1 MAISVWEQSTYFAPK
16 DLVIVG
22 CGFVGLWTAYEAI
35 HQNPKLNIT
44 ILERG
49 TIPSGA
55 STRNAGFSCFG
66 SVSELISDIQLM
78 GEAAMLETVKMRY
91 DGLQRIQEVFKAKEI
106 DYNQWGGYELFEGKK
121 GAKNDESGLYDI
133 SKLESDIAYLNK
145 ILAPALKT
153 PKKNGKY
160 LPIYTNASKHIK
172 KLGFQGIEAL
182 AFNQLEGQLN
192 SAKLVLALQK
202 AVQAKGVQIL
212 FNTEVKKFKSHK
224 KGVTITTNLEAV
236 LETKQF
242 LVCTNGFA
250 KQLIPSLD
258 VVPAR
263 GQVFVTEPIK
273 NLKFKGCFHFDEGYY
288 YFRNL
293 GNRLLLGGARNADF
307 KNEKTY
313 SLETSATIQKVLEDC
328 MMQRILPKG
337 SKKPKIELRWSGTMG
352 MGTIKKP
359 IIEQVQPNV
368 YCAVRMSGMGVAI
381 ALHLNS
387 IFGFLDPLGR
397 IRCIIKSSNT
407 FCMVAEV
414 SNEYVFS
421 FLKSAFLAPPNNK
434 RLPKLRK

>member
-22 CGFVGLWTAYEAI
+22 CGFVGLWTAFEAI
-35 HQNPKLNIT
+35 QKNPKLNIT

-49 TIPSGA
+49 VLPSGA

-66 SVSELISDIQLM
+66 SVSELMYDVQLM

-91 DGLQRIQEVFKAKEI
+91 DGLQRIQKVFKAKEI
-106 DYNQWGGYELFEGKK
+106 EYNQWGGYELFEGKK
-121 GAKNDESGLYDI
+121 TIKNTKGKGSKGSSAELYDI
-133 SKLESDIAYLNK
+133 SKLESDIVYLNK

-160 LPIYTNASKHIK
+160 LPIYTNASKDIK

-250 KQLIPSLD
+250 KQLIPGLD

-313 SLETSATIQKVLEDC
+313 SLETSVTIQKVLEDF

-352 MGTIKKP
+352 IGSIKKP

-381 ALHLNS
+381 AP
-387 IFGFLDPLGR
+387 I
-397 IRCIIKSSNT
+397 
-407 FCMVAEV
+407 VAKKA
-414 SNEYVFS
+414 
-421 FLKSAFLAPPNNK
+421 LKLMK
-434 RLPKLRK
+434 G

>member
-35 HQNPKLNIT
+35 QKNPKLNIT

-49 TIPSGA
+49 VIPSGA

-66 SVSELISDIQLM
+66 SVSELMSDVQLM

-91 DGLQRIQEVFKAKEI
+91 DGLQRIQKVFKAKEI
-106 DYNQWGGYELFEGKK
+106 DYYQWGGYELFEGKK
-121 GAKNDESGLYDI
+121 TDKNTKEKGSKTNKGASSELSELYDI
-133 SKLESDIAYLNK
+133 SRLENDIAYLNK

-153 PKKNGKY
+153 PKKNDKY
-160 LPIYTNASKHIK
+160 LPIYTNASKDIK

-182 AFNQLEGQLN
+182 AFNQMEGQLN

-212 FNTEVKKFKSHK
+212 FSTEVKKFKSHK
-224 KGVTITTNLEAV
+224 KGVTITTNLDAPIEA
-236 LETKQF
+236 KQF
-242 LVCTNGFA
+242 LICTNGFA

-313 SLETSATIQKVLEDC
+313 SLDTWSTIQKVLEQF
-328 MMQRILPKG
+328 MMERILPKG
-337 SKKPKIELRWSGTMG
+337 TKKPKIELRWSGTMG
-352 MGTIKKP
+352 IGSIKKP
-359 IIEQVQPNV
+359 IIEQVQPTV

-381 ALHLNS
+381 AP
-387 IFGFLDPLGR
+387 I
-397 IRCIIKSSNT
+397 
-407 FCMVAEV
+407 VAQRA
-414 SNEYVFS
+414 
-421 FLKSAFLAPPNNK
+421 LKLM
-434 RLPKLRK
+434 KL

>member
-66 SVSELISDIQLM
+66 SVSELMSDIQLM

-106 DYNQWGGYELFEGKK
+106 DYNQWGGYELFEGGETNKNTKASKANK
-121 GAKNDESGLYDI
+121 GASNHQSELYDI

-160 LPIYTNASKHIK
+160 LPIYTNASKDIN

-212 FNTEVKKFKSHK
+212 FSTEVKKFKSHK
-224 KGVTITTNLEAV
+224 KGVTITTNLEAP

-250 KQLIPSLD
+250 KQLIPGLD

-313 SLETSATIQKVLEDC
+313 SLETSATIQKVLEDF

-352 MGTIKKP
+352 IGTIKKP

-381 ALHLNS
+381 AP
-387 IFGFLDPLGR
+387 I
-397 IRCIIKSSNT
+397 
-407 FCMVAEV
+407 VAKKA
-414 SNEYVFS
+414 
-421 FLKSAFLAPPNNK
+421 LKLMK
-434 RLPKLRK
+434 G

>member
-35 HQNPKLNIT
+35 QKNPKLNIT

-49 TIPSGA
+49 IIPSGA

-66 SVSELISDIQLM
+66 SVSELMYDVQLM
-78 GEAAMLETVKMRY
+78 GEANMLETVKMRY
-91 DGLQRIQEVFKAKEI
+91 DGLQRIQKVFKASEI
-106 DYNQWGGYELFEGKK
+106 DYNQWGGYELFEGTA
-121 GAKNDESGLYDI
+121 GYAI
-133 SKLESDIAYLNK
+133 SNLDKDIAYLNK
-145 ILAPALKT
+145 ILAPVLKT

-160 LPIYTNASKHIK
+160 LPIYTNATKSIK

-212 FNTEVKKFKSHK
+212 FSTEVQKYKSHK
-224 KGVTITTNLEAV
+224 KGVTIQTNLDAPI
-236 LETKQF
+236 ETKQL

-250 KQLIPSLD
+250 KKLIPSLD

-263 GQVFVTEPIK
+263 GQVFVTEPIP
-273 NLKFKGCFHFDEGYY
+273 NLKFKGCFHFDEGFY

-293 GNRLLLGGARNADF
+293 GNRLLLGGARNKDF

-313 SLETSATIQKVLEDC
+313 SLETSTRIQNVLEEF

-337 SKKPKIELRWSGTMG
+337 TKKPKIELRWSGTMG
-352 MGTIKKP
+352 MGKIKKP
-359 IIEQVQPNV
+359 IIQEVEPNV

-381 ALHLNS
+381 APIVAQKAIQL
-387 IFGFLDPLGR
+387 
-397 IRCIIKSSNT
+397 IKI
-407 FCMVAEV
+407 
-414 SNEYVFS
+414 
-421 FLKSAFLAPPNNK
+421 K
-434 RLPKLRK
+434 

>member
-35 HQNPKLNIT
+35 HQNPKLQIT

-66 SVSELISDIQLM
+66 SVSELMSDVQLM

-106 DYNQWGGYELFEGKK
+106 DYDEWGGYELFEGKK
-121 GAKNDESGLYDI
+121 TIKDTKVSKGSSNELYDI

-160 LPIYTNASKHIK
+160 LPIYTNASKDIK

-212 FNTEVKKFKSHK
+212 FSTEVQKFKSHK
-224 KGVTITTNLEAV
+224 KGVTITTNLDAP

-242 LVCTNGFA
+242 LVCTNGFT
-250 KQLIPSLD
+250 KQLIPNLD

-313 SLETSATIQKVLEDC
+313 SLATSATIQKVLEKF
-328 MMQRILPKG
+328 MMERILPKG
-337 SKKPKIELRWSGTMG
+337 TKKPKIELRWSGTMG
-352 MGTIKKP
+352 IGSIKKP
-359 IIEQVQPNV
+359 IIKQVQPNV

-381 ALHLNS
+381 AP
-387 IFGFLDPLGR
+387 I
-397 IRCIIKSSNT
+397 
-407 FCMVAEV
+407 VAKKA
-414 SNEYVFS
+414 
-421 FLKSAFLAPPNNK
+421 LKLMK
-434 RLPKLRK
+434 G

>member
-35 HQNPKLNIT
+35 QKNPKLNIT

-49 TIPSGA
+49 VIPSGA

-66 SVSELISDIQLM
+66 SVSELMYDVQLM

-91 DGLQRIQEVFKAKEI
+91 DGLQRIQKVFKSKEI

-121 GAKNDESGLYDI
+121 HVKDTKGKVSKTNQGVSEEASALYDI
-133 SKLESDIAYLNK
+133 SKLENDIAYLNK

-160 LPIYTNASKHIK
+160 LPIYTNVSKDIK

-182 AFNQLEGQLN
+182 AFNQMEGQLN

-212 FNTEVKKFKSHK
+212 FSTEVKKFKSHN
-224 KGVTITTNLEAV
+224 KGVTITTNLDAPIEA
-236 LETKQF
+236 KQF
-242 LVCTNGFA
+242 IICTNGFA
-250 KQLIPSLD
+250 KQLMPSLD

-263 GQVFVTEPIK
+263 GQVFVTAPIK
-273 NLKFKGCFHFDEGYY
+273 DLKFKGCFHFDEGYY

-313 SLETSATIQKVLEDC
+313 SLETSATIQNVLEKF
-328 MMQRILPKG
+328 MMERILPKG

-352 MGTIKKP
+352 MGKIKKP
-359 IIEQVQPNV
+359 IIEQLQPNV

-381 ALHLNS
+381 AP
-387 IFGFLDPLGR
+387 I
-397 IRCIIKSSNT
+397 
-407 FCMVAEV
+407 VAQRA
-414 SNEYVFS
+414 
-421 FLKSAFLAPPNNK
+421 LKLMK
-434 RLPKLRK
+434 M

>member
-66 SVSELISDIQLM
+66 SVSELMSDIQLM
-78 GEAAMLETVKMRY
+78 GEATMLETVKMRY

-121 GAKNDESGLYDI
+121 GARNDESALYDI
-133 SKLESDIAYLNK
+133 SKLESDIANLNK

-160 LPIYTNASKHIK
+160 LPIYTNASKDIN

-313 SLETSATIQKVLEDC
+313 SLETSATIQKVLEDF

-337 SKKPKIELRWSGTMG
+337 SKKPKIDLRWSGTMG
-352 MGTIKKP
+352 MGSIKKP
-359 IIEQVQPNV
+359 IIERVQPNV

-381 ALHLNS
+381 AP
-387 IFGFLDPLGR
+387 I
-397 IRCIIKSSNT
+397 
-407 FCMVAEV
+407 VAKKA
-414 SNEYVFS
+414 
-421 FLKSAFLAPPNNK
+421 LKLMK
-434 RLPKLRK
+434 G

>member
-35 HQNPKLNIT
+35 QKNPKLNIT

-49 TIPSGA
+49 VIPSGA

-66 SVSELISDIQLM
+66 SVSELMYDVQLM

-121 GAKNDESGLYDI
+121 AVKDTKGKASKANEGVRSEKSDLYDI
-133 SKLESDIAYLNK
+133 SRLELDIAYLNK

-160 LPIYTNASKHIK
+160 LPIYTNESKDIK

-182 AFNQLEGQLN
+182 AFNQMEGQLN

-202 AVQAKGVQIL
+202 SVQAKGVQIL
-212 FNTEVKKFKSHK
+212 FSTEVKKFKSHK
-224 KGVTITTNLEAV
+224 KGVTITTNLDAPIEA
-236 LETKQF
+236 KQF
-242 LVCTNGFA
+242 LICTNGFA
-250 KQLIPSLD
+250 KQLMPSLD

-313 SLETSATIQKVLEDC
+313 SLDTSDTIQKVLEQF
-328 MMQRILPKG
+328 MMERILPKG

-352 MGTIKKP
+352 MGKIKKP
-359 IIEQVQPNV
+359 IIEQLQPNV

-381 ALHLNS
+381 AP
-387 IFGFLDPLGR
+387 I
-397 IRCIIKSSNT
+397 
-407 FCMVAEV
+407 VAQKA
-414 SNEYVFS
+414 
-421 FLKSAFLAPPNNK
+421 LKLMK
-434 RLPKLRK
+434 E

>member
-35 HQNPKLNIT
+35 QKNPKLNIT

-49 TIPSGA
+49 VIPSGA

-66 SVSELISDIQLM
+66 SVSELMYDVQLM
-78 GEAAMLETVKMRY
+78 GEATMLETVKMRY
-91 DGLQRIQEVFKAKEI
+91 DGLQRIQKVFKAKEI

-121 GAKNDESGLYDI
+121 SKNSSNDLYDI
-133 SKLESDIAYLNK
+133 SKLENDIAYLNK

-160 LPIYTNASKHIK
+160 LPIYTNASKEIK

-182 AFNQLEGQLN
+182 VFNQMEGQLN

-212 FNTEVKKFKSHK
+212 FSTEVKKFKSHK
-224 KGVTITTNLEAV
+224 KGVTITTNLDAP

-242 LVCTNGFA
+242 IICTNGFA
-250 KQLIPSLD
+250 KQLIPDLD

-273 NLKFKGCFHFDEGYY
+273 NLKFKGCFHFDEGYF

-313 SLETSATIQKVLEDC
+313 SLDTSDTIQKVLEKF
-328 MMQRILPKG
+328 MMERILPKG

-352 MGTIKKP
+352 MGKIKKP
-359 IIEQVQPNV
+359 IIEQLQPNV

-381 ALHLNS
+381 AP
-387 IFGFLDPLGR
+387 I
-397 IRCIIKSSNT
+397 
-407 FCMVAEV
+407 VAQKA
-414 SNEYVFS
+414 
-421 FLKSAFLAPPNNK
+421 LKLMK
-434 RLPKLRK
+434 V

>member
-35 HQNPKLNIT
+35 QKNPKLNIT

-66 SVSELISDIQLM
+66 SVSELMYDIQLM
-78 GEAAMLETVKMRY
+78 GEIAMLETVKMRY
-91 DGLQRIQEVFKAKEI
+91 DGLQRIQNVFKAKEI

-121 GAKNDESGLYDI
+121 TNKDSKEKVSKEAASALYDI

-145 ILAPALKT
+145 ILATALKT

-160 LPIYTNASKHIK
+160 LPIYTNASKDIK

-202 AVQAKGVQIL
+202 AVQGKGVQIL
-212 FNTEVKKFKSHK
+212 FGTEVKKFKSHS
-224 KGVTITTNLEAV
+224 KGVTIMTNLEAPI
-236 LETKQF
+236 ETKQL

-250 KQLIPSLD
+250 KQLMPSLD

-273 NLKFKGCFHFDEGYY
+273 DLKFKGCFHFDEGYY

-307 KNEKTY
+307 KKEKTY
-313 SLETSATIQKVLEDC
+313 SLETSDTIQKVLEQF
-328 MMQRILPKG
+328 MMERILPKG

-352 MGTIKKP
+352 MGKLKKP
-359 IIEQVQPNV
+359 IIEQLQPNV

-381 ALHLNS
+381 AP
-387 IFGFLDPLGR
+387 I
-397 IRCIIKSSNT
+397 
-407 FCMVAEV
+407 VAQKA
-414 SNEYVFS
+414 
-421 FLKSAFLAPPNNK
+421 LKLMK
-434 RLPKLRK
+434 G

>member
-1 MAISVWEQSTYFAPK
+1 MAMAISVWEQSTYFAPK

-106 DYNQWGGYELFEGKK
+106 EYNQWGGYELFEGKK
-121 GAKNDESGLYDI
+121 TVKDTKASKANKGVKSDESALYDI
-133 SKLESDIAYLNK
+133 SNLESDIAYLNK

-153 PKKNGKY
+153 PKKNGKF
-160 LPIYTNASKHIK
+160 LPIYTNASKVIN

-250 KQLIPSLD
+250 KQLIPGLD

-313 SLETSATIQKVLEDC
+313 SLETSATIQKVLEDF

-352 MGTIKKP
+352 IGSIKKP

-381 ALHLNS
+381 AP
-387 IFGFLDPLGR
+387 I
-397 IRCIIKSSNT
+397 
-407 FCMVAEV
+407 VAKKA
-414 SNEYVFS
+414 
-421 FLKSAFLAPPNNK
+421 LKLMK
-434 RLPKLRK
+434 G

>member
-35 HQNPKLNIT
+35 HQNPKLQIT

-66 SVSELISDIQLM
+66 SVSELMSDVQLM
-78 GEAAMLETVKMRY
+78 GESAMLETVKMRY

-106 DYNQWGGYELFEGKK
+106 DYDEWGGYELFEGKK
-121 GAKNDESGLYDI
+121 TIKDTKVSKGSSNELYDI

-160 LPIYTNASKHIK
+160 LPIYTNASKDIK

-212 FNTEVKKFKSHK
+212 FSTEVQKFKSHK
-224 KGVTITTNLEAV
+224 KGVTITTNLDAP

-250 KQLIPSLD
+250 KQLIPNLD

-313 SLETSATIQKVLEDC
+313 SLATSATIQKVLEKF
-328 MMQRILPKG
+328 MMERILPKG
-337 SKKPKIELRWSGTMG
+337 TKKPKIELRWSGTMG
-352 MGTIKKP
+352 IGSIKKP
-359 IIEQVQPNV
+359 IIKQVQPNV

-381 ALHLNS
+381 AP
-387 IFGFLDPLGR
+387 I
-397 IRCIIKSSNT
+397 
-407 FCMVAEV
+407 VAKKA
-414 SNEYVFS
+414 
-421 FLKSAFLAPPNNK
+421 LKLMK
-434 RLPKLRK
+434 G

>member
-1 MAISVWEQSTYFAPK
+1 MAISVWEQSTYFAQK

-35 HQNPKLNIT
+35 QKNPKLNIT

-49 TIPSGA
+49 VIPSGA

-66 SVSELISDIQLM
+66 SVSELMYDVQLM
-78 GEAAMLETVKMRY
+78 GEEAMLETVKMRY
-91 DGLQRIQEVFKAKEI
+91 DGLQRIQDVFKAKEI
-106 DYNQWGGYELFEGKK
+106 DYNQWGGYELFEGAKK
-121 GAKNDESGLYDI
+121 EAYDI
-133 SKLESDIAYLNK
+133 SKLDDDITYLNK
-145 ILAPALKT
+145 ILAPVLKT

-160 LPIYTNASKHIK
+160 LPIYTNASKEIN

-182 AFNQLEGQLN
+182 AYNKLEGQLN

-202 AVQAKGVQIL
+202 AVQGKGVQIL
-212 FNTEVKKFKSHK
+212 FSTEVKKFKSHA
-224 KGVTITTNLEAV
+224 KGVTITTNLDAPI
-236 LETKQF
+236 ETKQM

-250 KQLIPSLD
+250 KLLIPTLD

-263 GQVFVTEPIK
+263 GQVFVTEPIP
-273 NLKFKGCFHFDEGYY
+273 NLKFKGCYHFDEGYY

-313 SLETSATIQKVLEDC
+313 SLDTSKTIQQVLEEF

-352 MGTIKKP
+352 MGKIKKP
-359 IIEQVQPNV
+359 IIEKVQPNV

-381 ALHLNS
+381 AP
-387 IFGFLDPLGR
+387 I
-397 IRCIIKSSNT
+397 
-407 FCMVAEV
+407 VAQKAI
-414 SNEYVFS
+414 NLMK
-421 FLKSAFLAPPNNK
+421 LK
-434 RLPKLRK
+434 

>member
-313 SLETSATIQKVLEDC
+313 SLETSATIQNVLEKF
-328 MMQRILPKG
+328 MMERILPKG

-352 MGTIKKP
+352 MGKIKKP
-359 IIEQVQPNV
+359 IIEQLQPNV

-381 ALHLNS
+381 AP
-387 IFGFLDPLGR
+387 I
-397 IRCIIKSSNT
+397 
-407 FCMVAEV
+407 VAQRA
-414 SNEYVFS
+414 
-421 FLKSAFLAPPNNK
+421 LKLM
-434 RLPKLRK
+434 KL

>member
-250 KQLIPSLD
+250 KQLIPRLD

-293 GNRLLLGGARNADF
+293 GDRLLLGGARNADF

-313 SLETSATIQKVLEDC
+313 SLETSATIQKVLEDF

-352 MGTIKKP
+352 MGSIKKP

-381 ALHLNS
+381 AP
-387 IFGFLDPLGR
+387 I
-397 IRCIIKSSNT
+397 
-407 FCMVAEV
+407 VAKKA
-414 SNEYVFS
+414 
-421 FLKSAFLAPPNNK
+421 LKLMK
-434 RLPKLRK
+434 G

>member
-35 HQNPKLNIT
+35 QKNPKLNIT

-49 TIPSGA
+49 VIPSGA

-66 SVSELISDIQLM
+66 SVSELMYDVQLM

-91 DGLQRIQEVFKAKEI
+91 DGLQRIQKVFKAKEI

-121 GAKNDESGLYDI
+121 SKNSSNDLYDI
-133 SKLESDIAYLNK
+133 SKLENDIAYLNK

-160 LPIYTNASKHIK
+160 LPIYTNASKEIK

-182 AFNQLEGQLN
+182 AFNQMEGQLN

-202 AVQAKGVQIL
+202 AVQSKGVQIL
-212 FNTEVKKFKSHK
+212 FSTEVKKFKAHK
-224 KGVTITTNLEAV
+224 KGVTITTNLDAPIEA
-236 LETKQF
+236 KQF
-242 LVCTNGFA
+242 LICTNGFA
-250 KQLIPSLD
+250 KQLMPKLD

-313 SLETSATIQKVLEDC
+313 SLDTSDTIQKVLEKF
-328 MMQRILPKG
+328 MMERILPKG

-352 MGTIKKP
+352 MGKIKKP
-359 IIEQVQPNV
+359 IIEQLQANV

-381 ALHLNS
+381 AP
-387 IFGFLDPLGR
+387 I
-397 IRCIIKSSNT
+397 
-407 FCMVAEV
+407 VAQKA
-414 SNEYVFS
+414 
-421 FLKSAFLAPPNNK
+421 LKLMK
-434 RLPKLRK
+434 V

>member
-35 HQNPKLNIT
+35 QKNPKLNIT

-66 SVSELISDIQLM
+66 SVSELIYDVQLM
-78 GEAAMLETVKMRY
+78 GEANMLETVKMRY
-91 DGLQRIQEVFKAKEI
+91 DGLQRIQKVFKASEI
-106 DYNQWGGYELFEGKK
+106 DYKQWGGYELFEEG
-121 GAKNDESGLYDI
+121 GAYPV
-133 SKLESDIAYLNK
+133 SKLDSDIAYLNK
-145 ILAPALKT
+145 ILAPVLKT

-160 LPIYTNASKHIK
+160 LPIYTNATKDIK

-212 FNTEVKKFKSHK
+212 FNTEVKKFKSHS
-224 KGVTITTNLEAV
+224 KGVTIHTNLEAP
-236 LETKQF
+236 LESKQF

-263 GQVFVTEPIK
+263 GQVFVTEPIP
-273 NLKFKGCFHFDEGYY
+273 NLKFKGCYHFDEGYY

-307 KNEKTY
+307 KNEKTF
-313 SLETSATIQKVLEDC
+313 SLETSSKIQKVLEQF
-328 MMQRILPKG
+328 MMERILPKG

-352 MGTIKKP
+352 MGKIKKP
-359 IIEQVQPNV
+359 IIQALQPNV

-381 ALHLNS
+381 AP
-387 IFGFLDPLGR
+387 I
-397 IRCIIKSSNT
+397 
-407 FCMVAEV
+407 VAKKV
-414 SNEYVFS
+414 VQ
-421 FLKSAFLAPPNNK
+421 LMGC
-434 RLPKLRK
+434 

>member
-35 HQNPKLNIT
+35 QKNPKLNIT

-66 SVSELISDIQLM
+66 SVSELIYDVQLM
-78 GEAAMLETVKMRY
+78 GEANMLETVKMRY
-91 DGLQRIQEVFKAKEI
+91 DGLQRIQKVFKASEI
-106 DYNQWGGYELFEGKK
+106 DYKQWGGYELFEAQKNK
-121 GAKNDESGLYDI
+121 NAKNNKTKKPVGYDV
-133 SKLESDIAYLNK
+133 SKLDSDIAYLNK
-145 ILAPALKT
+145 VLAPVLKT

-160 LPIYTNASKHIK
+160 LPIYTNATKDIK

-212 FNTEVKKFKSHK
+212 FNTEVKKFKSHS
-224 KGVTITTNLEAV
+224 KGVTIHTNLEAP
-236 LETKQF
+236 LESKQF

-263 GQVFVTEPIK
+263 GQVFVTEPIP
-273 NLKFKGCFHFDEGYY
+273 NLKFKGCYHFDEGYY

-307 KNEKTY
+307 KNEKTF
-313 SLETSATIQKVLEDC
+313 SLETSSKIQKVLEQF
-328 MMQRILPKG
+328 MMERILPKG

-352 MGTIKKP
+352 MGKIKKP
-359 IIEQVQPNV
+359 IIQALQPNV

-381 ALHLNS
+381 AP
-387 IFGFLDPLGR
+387 I
-397 IRCIIKSSNT
+397 
-407 FCMVAEV
+407 VAKKV
-414 SNEYVFS
+414 IQ
-421 FLKSAFLAPPNNK
+421 LMGC
-434 RLPKLRK
+434 

>member
-35 HQNPKLNIT
+35 NQNPKLNIT

-78 GEAAMLETVKMRY
+78 GEDAMLETVKMRY
-91 DGLQRIQEVFKAKEI
+91 DGLQRIQEVFKAKELE
-106 DYNQWGGYELFEGKK
+106 YNQWGGYELFEGKK

-133 SKLESDIAYLNK
+133 SKLDSDIAYLNK

-160 LPIYTNASKHIK
+160 LPIYTNASKDIK
-172 KLGFQGIEAL
+172 KLGFQSIEAL

-313 SLETSATIQKVLEDC
+313 SLETSATIQKVLEDF

-352 MGTIKKP
+352 IGSIKKP
-359 IIEQVQPNV
+359 IIEQIQPNV

-381 ALHLNS
+381 AP
-387 IFGFLDPLGR
+387 I
-397 IRCIIKSSNT
+397 
-407 FCMVAEV
+407 VAKKA
-414 SNEYVFS
+414 
-421 FLKSAFLAPPNNK
+421 LKLMK
-434 RLPKLRK
+434 G

>member
-16 DLVIVG
+16 DLVIAG

-35 HQNPKLNIT
+35 QKNPKLNIT

-49 TIPSGA
+49 VIPSGA

-66 SVSELISDIQLM
+66 SVSELMYDVQLM

-91 DGLQRIQEVFKAKEI
+91 DGLQRIQKVFKAKEI

-121 GAKNDESGLYDI
+121 SKNSSNDLYDI
-133 SKLESDIAYLNK
+133 SKLENDIAYLNK

-160 LPIYTNASKHIK
+160 LPIYTNASKEIK

-182 AFNQLEGQLN
+182 VFNQMEGQLN

-212 FNTEVKKFKSHK
+212 FSTEVKKFKSHK
-224 KGVTITTNLEAV
+224 KGVTITTNLDAP

-242 LVCTNGFA
+242 IICTNGFA
-250 KQLIPSLD
+250 KQLIPDLD

-263 GQVFVTEPIK
+263 GQVFITEPIK

-313 SLETSATIQKVLEDC
+313 SLDTSDTIQKVLEKF
-328 MMQRILPKG
+328 MMERILPKG
-337 SKKPKIELRWSGTMG
+337 SKKPNIELRWSGTMG
-352 MGTIKKP
+352 MGKIKKP
-359 IIEQVQPNV
+359 IIEQLQPNV

-381 ALHLNS
+381 AP
-387 IFGFLDPLGR
+387 I
-397 IRCIIKSSNT
+397 
-407 FCMVAEV
+407 VAQKA
-414 SNEYVFS
+414 
-421 FLKSAFLAPPNNK
+421 LKLMK
-434 RLPKLRK
+434 V

>member
-35 HQNPKLNIT
+35 NQNPKLNIT

-78 GEAAMLETVKMRY
+78 GEDAMLETVKMRY

-145 ILAPALKT
+145 ILTPALKT

-160 LPIYTNASKHIK
+160 LPIYTNASKDIK

-313 SLETSATIQKVLEDC
+313 SLETSATIQKVLEDF

-381 ALHLNS
+381 AP
-387 IFGFLDPLGR
+387 I
-397 IRCIIKSSNT
+397 
-407 FCMVAEV
+407 VAKKA
-414 SNEYVFS
+414 
-421 FLKSAFLAPPNNK
+421 LKLMK
-434 RLPKLRK
+434 G

>member
-66 SVSELISDIQLM
+66 SVSELMSDIQLM
-78 GEAAMLETVKMRY
+78 GEAAMIETVKMRY

-121 GAKNDESGLYDI
+121 FIKGSKVKASKANKVASSNQGDLYDI
-133 SKLESDIAYLNK
+133 LKLELDIAYLNK
-145 ILAPALKT
+145 ILAPTLKT

-160 LPIYTNASKHIK
+160 LPIYTNESKDIK

-212 FNTEVKKFKSHK
+212 FGTEVKKFKSHS
-224 KGVTITTNLEAV
+224 KGVTITTNLEAP

-242 LVCTNGFA
+242 LICTNGFA
-250 KQLIPSLD
+250 KQLVPGLD
-258 VVPAR
+258 VIPAR

-313 SLETSATIQKVLEDC
+313 SLETSATIQKVLEDF
-328 MMQRILPKG
+328 MMQCILPKG

-359 IIEQVQPNV
+359 IIEQLQPNV

-381 ALHLNS
+381 AP
-387 IFGFLDPLGR
+387 I
-397 IRCIIKSSNT
+397 
-407 FCMVAEV
+407 VAQKA
-414 SNEYVFS
+414 
-421 FLKSAFLAPPNNK
+421 LKLMK
-434 RLPKLRK
+434 G

>member
-121 GAKNDESGLYDI
+121 TNKNTKASQASKGASSDESGLYDI

-145 ILAPALKT
+145 ILTPALKT

-160 LPIYTNASKHIK
+160 LPIYTNASKDIK

-313 SLETSATIQKVLEDC
+313 SLETSATIQKVLEDF

-352 MGTIKKP
+352 MGSIKKP

-381 ALHLNS
+381 AP
-387 IFGFLDPLGR
+387 I
-397 IRCIIKSSNT
+397 
-407 FCMVAEV
+407 VAKKA
-414 SNEYVFS
+414 
-421 FLKSAFLAPPNNK
+421 LKLMK
-434 RLPKLRK
+434 G

>member
-35 HQNPKLNIT
+35 HQNPKLQIT

-66 SVSELISDIQLM
+66 SVSELMSDIQLM

-91 DGLQRIQEVFKAKEI
+91 DGLQRIKEVFKAKEV
-106 DYNQWGGYELFEGKK
+106 DYGQWGGYELFEGKK
-121 GAKNDESGLYDI
+121 TVKSTKGKASKINKGTNAELYNI

-153 PKKNGKY
+153 PKKNGTY
-160 LPIYTNASKHIK
+160 LPIYTNASKDIQ

-273 NLKFKGCFHFDEGYY
+273 NLSFKGCFHFDEGYY

-313 SLETSATIQKVLEDC
+313 SLETSATIQKVLEDF
-328 MMQRILPKG
+328 MMNRILPKG

-352 MGTIKKP
+352 IGSIKKP

-381 ALHLNS
+381 AP
-387 IFGFLDPLGR
+387 I
-397 IRCIIKSSNT
+397 
-407 FCMVAEV
+407 VAKKA
-414 SNEYVFS
+414 
-421 FLKSAFLAPPNNK
+421 LKLMK
-434 RLPKLRK
+434 G

>member
-35 HQNPKLNIT
+35 HQNPKINIT

-66 SVSELISDIQLM
+66 SVSELMYDVQLM

-91 DGLQRIQEVFKAKEI
+91 DGLQRIQEVFKGKEI

-121 GAKNDESGLYDI
+121 GASNDESGLYDI

-153 PKKNGKY
+153 PKKDGKY
-160 LPIYTNASKHIK
+160 LPIYTNASKDIK

-202 AVQAKGVQIL
+202 AVQSKGVQIL

-236 LETKQF
+236 LETKKF

-313 SLETSATIQKVLEDC
+313 SLETSATIQKVLEDF

-352 MGTIKKP
+352 MGKIKKP
-359 IIEQVQPNV
+359 IIEQLQPNV

-381 ALHLNS
+381 AP
-387 IFGFLDPLGR
+387 I
-397 IRCIIKSSNT
+397 
-407 FCMVAEV
+407 VAKKA
-414 SNEYVFS
+414 
-421 FLKSAFLAPPNNK
+421 LKLMK
-434 RLPKLRK
+434 G